1 MYIMIIIYVYIYI
14 YIYIYTHLRTS
25 HAPLMR
31 SQHRAPQQLVTHDKR
46 STITRRRVR
55 CQTR

>member
-1 MYIMIIIYVYIYI
+1 MYIIIIIYVYI